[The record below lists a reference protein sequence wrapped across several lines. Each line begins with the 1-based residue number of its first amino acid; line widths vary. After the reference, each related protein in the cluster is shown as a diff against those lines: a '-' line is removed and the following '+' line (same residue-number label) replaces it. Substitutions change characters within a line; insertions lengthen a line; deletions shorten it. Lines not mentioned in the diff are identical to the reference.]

1 MQDKKGSE
9 HLSYYINKI
18 SGIIHKNTCSYSKRT
33 LENNSLYVSSVCDEL
48 SNGHRFCKCCCKNN
62 IIENFTELMEENSIV
77 YQLSDDGSTEIE
89 TPVSKWKI
97 VYYGDKPVLYHK
109 NDYYVQSTVSK
120 IEGYHF
126 QTNKLKNVHSIINYI
141 ICHDDY
147 RKAHNINYDS
157 MKIGRCRVN
166 IDPYILRQIKTPFP
180 KSERTKR
187 LESYK
192 KENPNPQKH
201 GKNSKKGKKKHLK
214 KKRNAIK
221 LANNNNFE
229 RVSLLLDLI
238 AVK

>member
-97 VYYGDKPVLYHK
+97 VYYGDNLFFIIKMTTMSK
-109 NDYYVQSTVSK
+109 VQFLKSK
-120 IEGYHF
+120 AIIF
-126 QTNKLKNVHSIINYI
+126 KQTS
-141 ICHDDY
+141 
-147 RKAHNINYDS
+147 
-157 MKIGRCRVN
+157 
-166 IDPYILRQIKTPFP
+166 
-180 KSERTKR
+180 
-187 LESYK
+187 
-192 KENPNPQKH
+192 
-201 GKNSKKGKKKHLK
+201 
-214 KKRNAIK
+214 
-221 LANNNNFE
+221 
-229 RVSLLLDLI
+229 
-238 AVK
+238 